1 MNTANTKNLTQKQ
14 LNMKKVIEKTVN
26 LDLVGVNG
34 NAFMIMGVFQ
44 RQAKKEGWTQA
55 EIDLVLTVAKS
66 GDYNHLLATIENHCE
81 PKNQDL

>member
-1 MNTANTKNLTQKQ
+1 
-14 LNMKKVIEKTVN
+14 MKKVIEKTVN

-34 NAFMIMGVFQ
+34 NAFMIMGVFR
-44 RQAKKEGWTQA
+44 RQAKREGWAQE

-81 PKNQDL
+81 PKDKSHDD